1 MAGAMARG
9 WAAGEG
15 GPEEMAFCDL
25 EAERAEKLAAETGGE
40 TRGTLTELAAS
51 SDVIVLAVKP
61 PALDDVAAELGDKA
75 DAILSVMAAT
85 RTDRLA
91 EAFPGTPCLRVMPN
105 QPVEI
110 RRGVLCYVEPREM
123 DAALAGQLVQM
134 LGLLGLTVALPE
146 DSIEAA
152 MAIMSCSPAYLALV
166 AGELAKAG
174 EKEGLA
180 PDFALELVA
189 ETMAGTAELL
199 EVRGPGQIRA
209 AVAPPGGAT
218 EAGLGALAEGG
229 LAEALAAAV
238 DASLERFR

>member
-15 GPEEMAFCDL
+15 GPEQMLFCDL
-25 EAERAEKLAAETGGE
+25 EPERAQRLAEEAGGE
-40 TRGTLTELAAS
+40 TRGRLEEIAAE
-51 SDVIVLAVKP
+51 SDVVLLAVKP
-61 PALDDVAAELGDKA
+61 PALDQVAAELGDAKA
-75 DAILSVMAAT
+75 VLSVMAAT
-85 RTDRLA
+85 PTERLA
-91 EAFPGTPCLRVMPN
+91 EAFGDTPCLRAMPN

-110 RRGVLCYVEPREM
+110 RRGVICYVEPREM
-123 DAALAGQLVQM
+123 DAELAGSLVAL
-134 LGLLGLTVALPE
+134 LGVLGLTVAMPE

-166 AGELAKAG
+166 AGTLAEAG

-199 EVRGPGQIRA
+199 EIRGPSQIQA

-218 EAGLGALAEGG
+218 EAGLDALTEGK
-229 LAEALAAAV
+229 LPETLRAAV
-238 DASLERFR
+238 EASLERFR